1 MGLRVF
7 LNRDCVGVHPFG
19 QAATNGVCQGFMG
32 VHLLEA
38 FSQLFDASDSPF
50 GS

>member
-1 MGLRVF
+1 MGLGVF

-19 QAATNGVCQGFMG
+19 QAATNGVCQGFVG

-38 FSQLFDASDSPF
+38 FSQLFDVSNSPF
-50 GS
+50 NS